1 MTSVGIDVSKG
12 KSTVCILRPYGEII
26 MSPREFE
33 HTESSMNEL
42 IQIVSAV
49 DDEVRIVM
57 ESTGSYHFPVA
68 TALQEANL
76 FVAVINPIVMKR
88 YATTAVRK
96 GKTDKLDSVKIAN
109 YGLDYWLHLEQ
120 HKLPEEAY
128 AELKLLGRQYHHYN
142 EMKVKAKLALFCLL
156 DRTMPGIK
164 DYLKNTTNSQDKVSD
179 FVEKWWHFD
188 CITKHSETFFV
199 SSYCKWA
206 KEKGY
211 RQDQAKATKIYALAK
226 NGIPTL
232 SARSQAA
239 ELSVREAV
247 RTLRAIEV
255 TLHSIISE
263 MDKISRALPEYQTV
277 RAMKGVG
284 DVMTPRLIAE
294 IGDVKRF
301 YSGSALVAYAGIDA
315 PPHQSGKFEGTNR
328 KISKRGSPY
337 LRKTCYEVMRYLKNT
352 KPTED
357 SAVYDFILKK
367 EAEGKPKKSA
377 KIAGI
382 NKFLRIY
389 YARVKEVYASI

>member
-42 IQIVSAV
+42 IQIISAI

-57 ESTGSYHFPVA
+57 ESTGSYHFPVV
-68 TALQEANL
+68 TALQEASL

-164 DYLKNTTNSQDKVSD
+164 DYLKNTTNSQDKASD

-255 TLHSIISE
+255 TLHSI
-263 MDKISRALPEYQTV
+263 D
-277 RAMKGVG
+277 
-284 DVMTPRLIAE
+284 
-294 IGDVKRF
+294 
-301 YSGSALVAYAGIDA
+301 
-315 PPHQSGKFEGTNR
+315 R
-328 KISKRGSPY
+328 KS
-337 LRKTCYEVMRYLKNT
+337 V
-352 KPTED
+352 
-357 SAVYDFILKK
+357 V
-367 EAEGKPKKSA
+367 
-377 KIAGI
+377 
-382 NKFLRIY
+382 
-389 YARVKEVYASI
+389 